1 MSNTDEY
8 IGGTVKWGTNL
19 YYKECVL
26 RFIFHLRSLLV
37 FSELLLLS
45 EVRNFIFKHSYKL
58 A

>member
-1 MSNTDEY
+1 MGYFICTSKC
-8 IGGTVKWGTNL
+8 GTQF

-26 RFIFHLRSLLV
+26 CFRFHLRSLLV

-45 EVRNFIFKHSYKL
+45 EACKFIFKHKYKL

>member
-1 MSNTDEY
+1 MCTLFVHARR
-8 IGGTVKWGTNL
+8 GTTF

-26 RFIFHLRSLLV
+26 CFIFHLRSLLV

-45 EVRNFIFKHSYKL
+45 EARKFIFKHSYKL